1 MKPEHLS
8 VGGTSMQ
15 LQEHRLGTLPA
26 PEACI
31 VYSRISAMLLR
42 VLDEERKGSSRNRQ
56 KLWLNI
62 CTALKKSDCDRI
74 KKKKKNPKKRQ
85 NRIRQ
90 SKKPGIILQQAAL
103 CLSHSLAASCNLSF
117 ALLRLQ
123 PVACRIGVHALI
135 HRCERIQTR

>member
-42 VLDEERKGSSRNRQ
+42 VLDEELKGSSRNRQ

-62 CTALKKSDCDRI
+62 CTALKKMAVI
-74 KKKKKNPKKRQ
+74 APPPQKN
-85 NRIRQ
+85 
-90 SKKPGIILQQAAL
+90 L
-103 CLSHSLAASCNLSF
+103 F
-117 ALLRLQ
+117 
-123 PVACRIGVHALI
+123 
-135 HRCERIQTR
+135 

>member
-1 MKPEHLS
+1 
-8 VGGTSMQ
+8 MQ

-74 KKKKKNPKKRQ
+74 KKKKNPKKAPKSYKTKQ
-85 NRIRQ
+85 KTWNNPTTSSPLFESQFGCI
-90 SKKPGIILQQAAL
+90 
-103 CLSHSLAASCNLSF
+103 
-117 ALLRLQ
+117 
-123 PVACRIGVHALI
+123 V
-135 HRCERIQTR
+135 